1 MEDKGGETGTAEV
14 VDGWKRC
21 CINSGLLSGA
31 VHDYHY
37 TEGKILYSPHPYHF
51 SPFFF
56 FSISFVVTHD
66 FVFNTCLKER
76 WVVFTPSSLVLNTS
90 AVHFLI
96 FPLFYSS
103 SLSLPLLR
111 FLISVSIFSA
121 LFPIRV
127 CPFN

>member
-1 MEDKGGETGTAEV
+1 MHQALNKSPHIPFTLSLLPAFLPCSAFCSCSLSCYVPVIFDSSFFLSLLGGKVEDKGGETGTAEV

-56 FSISFVVTHD
+56 FQH
-66 FVFNTCLKER
+66 
-76 WVVFTPSSLVLNTS
+76 
-90 AVHFLI
+90 
-96 FPLFYSS
+96 
-103 SLSLPLLR
+103 
-111 FLISVSIFSA
+111 
-121 LFPIRV
+121 
-127 CPFN
+127 